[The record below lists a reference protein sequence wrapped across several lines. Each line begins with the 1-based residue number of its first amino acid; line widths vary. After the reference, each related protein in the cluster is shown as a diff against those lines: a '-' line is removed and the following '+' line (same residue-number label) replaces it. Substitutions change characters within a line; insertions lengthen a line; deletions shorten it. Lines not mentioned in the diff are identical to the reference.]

1 MATILVVDDEATAR
15 EALKGV
21 IEACGHVALLALGGV
36 EAMELLRH
44 RPDLALIDLV
54 MPKIDGLEV
63 MSAMRA
69 AAPGLQ
75 IIAMTGVKYENFD
88 PLAVALEFGAD
99 GALNKPI
106 TAAQLSA
113 EISRLAVRI

>member
-1 MATILVVDDEATAR
+1 MATILAVDDEPTAL

-21 IEACGHVALLALGGV
+21 IEACGHAPLLARGGV

-44 RPDLALIDLV
+44 RPDIALIDLV
-54 MPKIDGLEV
+54 MPTIDGLEV

-69 AAPGLQ
+69 AAPGVQ
-75 IIAMTGVKYENFD
+75 IIAITGVRYENFD
-88 PLAVALEFGAD
+88 PLAIALKFGAD

-113 EISRLAVRI
+113 EVSRLAVRN